1 MKYIDLRSDT
11 VTKPSR
17 AMREAILNA
26 EVGDDVFGEDPTVNR
41 LQNKCAELSGKEK
54 ALFVPTGCMG
64 NQLAVKSHTIQG
76 DEVICEAEAHIFNY
90 ETSAPAIISNVQ
102 MVTIPGRN
110 GVMRIEDIQKRV
122 RTKEYYFPV
131 TRLICLE
138 NTHNRGGGAVLPIDN
153 IKEISKFARDN
164 GIKVHMD
171 GARIFNAYVE
181 TGITLKEYASY
192 CDSISFCFSKGLGAP
207 AGSILCGDT
216 DFIARAHKWRKIL
229 GGGMRQSGIL
239 AAAALYA
246 LDNNV
251 NRLKED
257 NDKAKFFAK
266 EISSISDVI
275 IDLDSV
281 HTNMVLFEIN
291 GMQRSDFLSLMKRKC
306 LLFSAG
312 TTTSVRAVFHMDV
325 SMDEVVDAVKI
336 FKSLF

>member
-216 DFIARAHKWRKIL
+216 DFIARAHRWRKIL

>member
-11 VTKPSR
+11 VTKPSK

-26 EVGDDVFGEDPTVNR
+26 EVGDDVFGEDPTVNM

-122 RTKEYYFPV
+122 RSKEYYFPF

-138 NTHNRGGGAVLPIDN
+138 NTHNRGGGAILPIEN

-207 AGSILCGDT
+207 AGSILCGVT
-216 DFIARAHKWRKIL
+216 EFIVKAHKWRKIL

-239 AAAALYA
+239 ASAALYA
-246 LDNNV
+246 LENNV
-251 NRLKED
+251 ERLKED

-275 IDLDSV
+275 IDRDSV
-281 HTNMVLFEIN
+281 HTNMVMFEIKDKP
-291 GMQRSDFLSLMKRKC
+291 RSDVLSKLKEKGVLM
-306 LLFSAG
+306 SSG

-336 FKSLF
+336 FKSVF

>member
-11 VTKPSR
+11 VTKPSK

-41 LQNKCAELSGKEK
+41 LQNKCAEISGKEK

-76 DEVICEAEAHIFNY
+76 DEVICESEAHVFNY

-138 NTHNRGGGAVLPIDN
+138 NTHNRGGGAILPIDN

-181 TGITLKEYASY
+181 TGITLMEYASY

-239 AAAALYA
+239 ASAALYA
-246 LDNNV
+246 LENNV
-251 NRLKED
+251 ERLKED

-266 EISSISDVI
+266 EISSISDVN

-281 HTNMVLFEIN
+281 HTNMVMFEIKDTP
-291 GMQRSDFLSLMKRKC
+291 RSEFMSKLKEKGVLM
-306 LLFSAG
+306 SSG

-336 FKSLF
+336 FKSVF